1 MSINRVII
9 SGNLTRPA
17 EIRNTQSGMPIAQFG
32 VAVNERVKQGEQWV
46 DRPNYFDCTMF
57 GTRAE
62 KIAQYLA
69 KGSKVS
75 IEGKLRYSQWEKDG
89 EKRSKVEIIVD
100 EIEFMSARQDQAP
113 QYQPQ
118 QQYASQP
125 APQQQ
130 YQPQQYAAPQFVP
143 VQGYA
148 PQQGNAPQPQYV
160 EATIYDQDIPF

>member
-1 MSINRVII
+1 MSVNIVTI
-9 SGNLTRPA
+9 SGNLAKDA
-17 EIRNTQSGMPIAQFG
+17 EVRNTQSGMAIAQFS
-32 VAVNERVKQGEQWV
+32 VAVNERVKQGDQWT
-46 DRPNYFDCTMF
+46 DRANWIDCTMF

-62 KIAQYLA
+62 KLAQYLV
-69 KGSKVS
+69 KGSKVCVQ
-75 IEGKLRYSQWEKDG
+75 GKLRQSKWQDNEG
-89 EKRSKVEIIVD
+89 NNRSKIEVIVD

-113 QYQPQ
+113 QAPQ
-118 QQYASQP
+118 Y

-130 YQPQQYAAPQFVP
+130 YQPQQYAAPQFAP